1 MSGARLD
8 RLSLLVEG
16 ISSITNDVR
25 KVMALAYPIGQII
38 DGLTLKSSL
47 TLCHSARHD

>member
-1 MSGARLD
+1 VSEARLD
-8 RLSLLVEG
+8 RLSLTVEG

-25 KVMALAYPIGQII
+25 KVMALAYSIGQII
-38 DGLTLKSSL
+38 GGSTLKSSL